1 MGVKLKS
8 TFLIMLPAYTN
19 ISNTF
24 EVILNS
30 KHGTEKL
37 RAKKPKIHKHQKP
50 KHRKTKTSF

>member
-1 MGVKLKS
+1 
-8 TFLIMLPAYTN
+8 MLPAYTN
-19 ISNTF
+19 ISNSF

-30 KHGTEKL
+30 KHETEKL